1 MDVIRVGVV
10 VFGSNTEAAIS
21 IQGNTNNNVQTDVKR
36 LFPKFGVPDL
46 DSALSE
52 ARRVFKTSGR
62 PNARKVVVVISD
74 RGSDSSYGDVK
85 AEADLLMEDD
95 IMLISVVIG
104 KDADPKE
111 LEEFTPH
118 EVTETTTDED
128 PKELGKKI
136 IILVLKGK
144 LMLFEKGRECRIE
157 SRGNELAGKLCL
169 DSIPR

>member
-10 VFGSNTEAAIS
+10 VFGSDTEAAIS
-21 IQGNTNNNVQTDVKR
+21 VQENTNNNVQTDVKR

-74 RGSDSSYGDVK
+74 RGSDSSYGDIK
-85 AEADLLMEDD
+85 AEADLLVEDD
-95 IMLISVVIG
+95 IVLISVVIG
-104 KDADPKE
+104 KDADSKE

-136 IILVLKGK
+136 MILVLKGK
-144 LMLFEKGRECRIE
+144 VMLFEKGREC
-157 SRGNELAGKLCL
+157 
-169 DSIPR
+169 